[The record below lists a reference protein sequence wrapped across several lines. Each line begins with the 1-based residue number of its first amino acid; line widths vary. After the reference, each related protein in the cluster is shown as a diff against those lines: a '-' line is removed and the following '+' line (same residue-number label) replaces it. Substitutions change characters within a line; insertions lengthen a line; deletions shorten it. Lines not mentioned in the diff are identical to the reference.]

1 MSSQPNNCE
10 MNKAFDPNTPSKNLT
25 EGVVRLVY
33 AVIKLLVVLFLA
45 FGTLGYLLPTA
56 LAVANERKDTLSIFF
71 WNLLTGWTLIG
82 WVLTFLW
89 ARK

>member
-1 MSSQPNNCE
+1 
-10 MNKAFDPNTPSKNLT
+10 MNKAFDPNIPSKSLT
-25 EGVVRLVY
+25 EAVVRLLY
-33 AVIKLLVVLFLA
+33 SITKLVLVLFLV

-71 WNLLTGWTLIG
+71 WNLLSGWTVIG

>member
-1 MSSQPNNCE
+1 
-10 MNKAFDPNTPSKNLT
+10 MNKAFDPNSPSKTLT
-25 EGVVRLVY
+25 EAIIRLVY
-33 AVIKLLVVLFLA
+33 SITKLLLVLCLA

-71 WNLLTGWTLIG
+71 WNLLTGWTVIG

>member
-1 MSSQPNNCE
+1 
-10 MNKAFDPNTPSKNLT
+10 MNKAFDPNIPSKSLT
-25 EGVVRLVY
+25 EAFVRLLY
-33 AVIKLLVVLFLA
+33 SMTKLLLVLFLV

-71 WNLLTGWTLIG
+71 WNLLSGWTVIG